1 MKNKFTWKNYTFY
14 LKSEAILS
22 EKLINLAVTNFFDV
36 EVAKLPSNHHIV
48 VIFRIVSSDNIHKTL
63 GSLKVLNKED
73 VDYYKAYINNILAY
87 KLNEYDDIEI
97 SKIVFSYGIR
107 EGLPPENTKVI
118 PEGKSILQ
126 NYKHY
131 KLPITMDPLQYGN
144 PVNVF
149 NVNDGLTVYV
159 IQSNNG
165 NVFNIEVT
173 INSET
178 NLKTNEVKA
187 FRKGML
193 ILTYEDTQ
201 IEGGNFIRT
210 INNNKYHYTHPP
222 ALVSLSGKGEDGQLE
237 LFYVEKPTKYISTW
251 LRQQEHNK
259 LDSNFMTLDSETR
272 LVKGRK

>member
-1 MKNKFTWKNYTFY
+1 MKNKFSWKNYTFY

-36 EVAKLPSNHHIV
+36 EVTKLPSNHHIV

-107 EGLPPENTKVI
+107 EGLAPENTKVI
-118 PEGKSILQ
+118 PDGKSILQ

-159 IQSNNG
+159 IQTNNG

-173 INSET
+173 INTET
-178 NLKTNEVKA
+178 GLKTNKVKA
-187 FRKGML
+187 FRQGML
-193 ILTYEDTQ
+193 TLTYEDTQ
-201 IEGGNFIRT
+201 SVSAPSGDNGDNGTRFIRT
-210 INNNKYHYTHPP
+210 INNNKYHYN
-222 ALVSLSGKGEDGQLE
+222 SDGTLE
-237 LFYVEKPTKYISTW
+237 LFYVQKPTKYITT
-251 LRQQEHNK
+251 LQENSK
-259 LDSNFMTLDSETR
+259 LDNNFITLDIETR
-272 LVKGRK
+272 LTKGRK